1 MGVNSG
7 ELRPPQGQQRAAG
20 LGHPRFGRILFP
32 GPAVVVLL
40 LMMAFPIAYTLFLSL
55 TNWTPTVGGAP
66 AVTGFQNYIEL
77 IGKDERFHNALG
89 RTLIFTL
96 AGVSIQCVLG
106 VSLALL
112 FNREFSGRGFFRTI
126 FLMSMVA
133 TPVAIALVWMMIL
146 DLNTGV
152 LNYFIERLVHS
163 RVAWLS
169 DRRIVLWSM
178 ILVDTWQWTPF
189 IMLITLAGL
198 SALPTE
204 PYESAQIDGASPLQ
218 LLWYL
223 TLPML
228 RPTLMVAL
236 MFRSIDA
243 LKTFDIIYVI
253 TGGGPAYA
261 SETLNLYIFSQG
273 FQYFNMGYAST
284 ALVLYFILVMSVSLL
299 FIRLRRAASEAM

>member
-1 MGVNSG
+1 MDMTTTLG
-7 ELRPPQGQQRAAG
+7 RARTPVRRRG
-20 LGHPRFGRILFP
+20 WLEHFDRWLFP
-32 GPAVVVLL
+32 APAIVILL
-40 LMMAFPIAYTLFLSL
+40 LMMAFPVVYTLYLSF
-55 TNWTPTVGGAP
+55 TNWTPTAVGTAQWIG
-66 AVTGFQNYIEL
+66 VQNYVKL
-77 IGKDERFHNALG
+77 IVEDERFINALG
-89 RTLIFTL
+89 RTLLFTI
-96 AGVSIQCVLG
+96 AGVGIQCLLG
-106 VSLALL
+106 VGLALI
-112 FNREFSGRGFFRTI
+112 FNREFAGRGVFRTI

-133 TPVAIALVWMMIL
+133 TPVAIALVWMMIM

-152 LNYFIERLVHS
+152 LNYIIEALAQTRI
-163 RVAWLS
+163 AWLS
-169 DRRIVLWSM
+169 DRQIVLWSM

-189 IMLITLAGL
+189 IMLIALAGL

-204 PYESAQIDGASPLQ
+204 PYESAQIDGASAVQ
-218 LLWYL
+218 LFWYL

-261 SETLNLYIFSQG
+261 SETLNLYAFAQG
-273 FQYFNMGYAST
+273 FQYFNMGYASA
-284 ALVLYFILVMSVSLL
+284 ALALYFLLVMGVSLM

>member
-1 MGVNSG
+1 MGEAVSVRRG
-7 ELRPPQGQQRAAG
+7 GRVGQHHWHDWQYAW
-20 LGHPRFGRILFP
+20 LFS
-32 GPAVVVLL
+32 GPAVLVLL
-40 LMMAFPIAYTLFLSL
+40 VMMAFPVVYTLYLSF
-55 TNWTPTVGGAP
+55 TNWTPTLVGSAKFVGL
-66 AVTGFQNYIEL
+66 QNYIKL
-77 IGKDERFHNALG
+77 VTQDERFLNALW
-89 RTLIFTL
+89 RTIWFTA

-106 VSLALL
+106 VGLALI
-112 FNREFSGRGFFRTI
+112 FNREFSGRGLIRTI

-146 DLNTGV
+146 DINTGV
-152 LNYFIERLVHS
+152 LNYLLSKIAGI

-169 DRRIVLWSM
+169 NRSIVLWSM
-178 ILVDTWQWTPF
+178 VLVDTWQWTPF
-189 IMLITLAGL
+189 IMLIALAGL

-204 PYESAQIDGASPLQ
+204 PYESALIDGASSSQ
-218 LLWYL
+218 LFWYL

-261 SETLNLYIFSQG
+261 SETLNLYAFSQG
-273 FQYFNMGYAST
+273 FAYFNMGYAS
-284 ALVLYFILVMSVSLL
+284 AILALYFILVMGTSLL

>member
-1 MGVNSG
+1 MGVST
-7 ELRPPQGQQRAAG
+7 RG
-20 LGHPRFGRILFP
+20 LGPPNGEKVTSRRGHGRLWEVLFP
-32 GPAVVVLL
+32 GPAVLVLL

-55 TNWTPTVGGAP
+55 TNWTPTAGGTP
-66 AVTGFQNYIEL
+66 QVTGFQNYIKL
-77 IGKDERFHNALG
+77 LTDDERFRNALG
-89 RTLIFTL
+89 RTLIFTI
-96 AGVSIQCVLG
+96 AGVGVQCLLG
-106 VSLALL
+106 VGLALI
-112 FNREFSGRGFFRTI
+112 FNREFRARGFFRTI

-133 TPVAIALVWMMIL
+133 TPVAIALVWMMIM

-152 LNYFIERLVHS
+152 LNYLIEEIAGV

-204 PYESAQIDGASPLQ
+204 PYESAQIDGASPVQ
-218 LLWYL
+218 LFWYL